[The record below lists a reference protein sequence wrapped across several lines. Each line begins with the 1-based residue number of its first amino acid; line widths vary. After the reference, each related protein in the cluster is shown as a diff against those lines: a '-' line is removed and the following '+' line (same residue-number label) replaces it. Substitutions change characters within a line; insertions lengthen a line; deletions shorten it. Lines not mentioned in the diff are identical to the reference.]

1 MLVVVCVV
9 PTVLTMTILV
19 YRAYKGEAVTQELI
33 RIETARA
40 LMQAVDRELSSAQG
54 TLQALATSPYLTT
67 NDLRGFH
74 VQAREVQSLRPSN
87 NFVLSD
93 SSGRQLVNTLRRF
106 GDTLP
111 GHGNPD
117 QLRRV
122 FATGRPVISDL
133 YSGAVLR
140 RPVISIDVPVIRNG
154 KVKYDLS
161 MGFLPAYLGEILRL
175 QRIPPHS
182 VAAIFDSKGVIVAR
196 TWDAERFVG
205 HKGAPELVKR
215 MEKVREDSIEAVTL
229 EGVSVTTAFSRST
242 VSNWTVAIGVPRVII
257 LRRLWTSIS
266 RNIGISVLL
275 LIAALILAKSVA
287 GRIAGSILQLLA
299 PASALGR
306 GEPVAIPALP
316 LKEAND
322 VAQVLLNTS
331 ELLRQRTFE
340 RDAAERAERALRT
353 MQERLKRSEAFQ
365 RRIFDEAPNAILI
378 VAGSGSIVRANAE
391 AERLFGYDAARLLEL
406 SVEDL
411 MPTETGALHRKHRET
426 YFENPVRRPMGNNG
440 HFLAR
445 HADGSIFPVDVML
458 SPLVSNGDAFVI
470 ATVRDITQLRR
481 NEERISAAL
490 REKDT
495 LLKELYHRVKNNL
508 QVVASMMNLQ
518 ERAIPDRLA
527 RTALTE
533 AADRVRAMA
542 LVHEKLYQSGNL
554 SAIDL
559 DDYVSTICRQL
570 GEAADAA
577 RRGIGIETDI
587 QQIQVGIET
596 AIPLG
601 IVLNE
606 LISNS
611 LKHAFPAG
619 CAGRIVVS
627 LVREDGEMLRLTVAD
642 NGVGYPDGFTPTSTR
657 SLGLKLVLALAG
669 QLGGRFSIS
678 NQGGAVATL
687 VFSCKEHSS

>member
-9 PTVLTMTILV
+9 PTILTMTFLV
-19 YRAYKGEAVTQELI
+19 YRAYKGEAVTEELI

-54 TLQALATSPYLTT
+54 TLQALATSPHLTT
-67 NDLRGFH
+67 DNLRGFH
-74 VQAREVQSLRPSN
+74 AQATEVQDLRKSN

-93 SSGRQLVNTLRRF
+93 SSGQQLVNTLVQF
-106 GDTLP
+106 SDALP
-111 GHGNPD
+111 RHGNPD

-122 FATGRPVISDL
+122 FATGGPVISDL
-133 YSGAVLR
+133 YSGPVLR

-161 MGFLPAYLGEILRL
+161 MGFLPSYLGEILRL
-175 QRIPPHS
+175 QRIPTAT
-182 VAAIFDSKGVIVAR
+182 VAAILDSNGVIVAR

-205 HKGAPELVKR
+205 RKGAPELVKR
-215 MEKVREDSIEAVTL
+215 MAEVQEDSIEAITL
-229 EGVSVTTAFSRST
+229 EGVPVTTAFSRST
-242 VSNWTVAIGVPRVII
+242 ISNWTVAIGVPRALII
-257 LRRLWTSIS
+257 RRLWTSLAW
-266 RNIGISVLL
+266 NVGISVLL
-275 LIAALILAKSVA
+275 LIAALTVAKSVA
-287 GRIAGSILQLLA
+287 GRIAGAILQLLA
-299 PASALGR
+299 PAHALGR
-306 GEPVAIPALP
+306 GEPVAVPALH

-322 VAQVLLNTS
+322 VAQALLKTS

-340 RDAAERAERALRT
+340 RDTAEHAENELRA
-353 MQERLKRSEAFQ
+353 MQERLKRSEEFQ
-365 RRIFDEAPNAILI
+365 RRIFDEAPNAILL
-378 VAGSGSIVRANAE
+378 VAESGRIVRANAE
-391 AERLFGYDAARLLEL
+391 AERLFGHDADRLLEL

-411 MPTETGALHRKHRET
+411 MPPETIARHMQHRKT
-426 YFENPVRRPMGNNG
+426 YFDNPVRRPMGSNS

-445 HADGSIFPVDVML
+445 RADGSIFPVDVIL

-470 ATVRDITQLRR
+470 ATVRDITQLRE
-481 NEERISAAL
+481 NEKRISTAL

-508 QVVASMMNLQ
+508 QIVASMMNLQ
-518 ERAIPDRLA
+518 ERAIPDQLA
-527 RTALTE
+527 RTALKE

-554 SAIDL
+554 SAIAL
-559 DDYVSTICRQL
+559 DDYISTICKQL
-570 GEAADAA
+570 GEAADAP
-577 RRGIGIETDI
+577 RRGIRIAASVE
-587 QQIQVGIET
+587 QIQVGIET

-611 LKHAFPAG
+611 LMHAFP
-619 CAGRIVVS
+619 GRCSGQIGVS
-627 LVREDGEMLRLTVAD
+627 LVREANEMLRLTVAD
-642 NGVGYPDGFTPTSTR
+642 DGVGYPEGFTPASTQ
-657 SLGLKLVLALAG
+657 SLGLKLVLALAS
-669 QLGGRFSIS
+669 QLGGRFSILNRS
-678 NQGGAVATL
+678 GAVATL